1 MEGAPPQIWSRY
13 QARCT
18 GAVDWDLPGRS
29 AVGKI
34 PLLGTAVNLATSLV
48 PGAGTVMGALGVLRG
63 SGAPPAPAAV
73 APAGGGAIL
82 IGYYGGYPVVLLRGY
97 GGGM

>member
-1 MEGAPPQIWSRY
+1 MY

-34 PLLGTAVNLATSLV
+34 PLLGTVVNVAASMVPGGSLV
-48 PGAGTVMGALGVLRG
+48 AGALGLAG
-63 SGAPPAPAAV
+63 GGGGARPTPAAV
-73 APAGGGAIL
+73 APAGGGMRL
-82 IGYYGGYPVVLLRGY
+82 IGYYGPYPVVILTGFGSAR
-97 GGGM
+97 